1 MNTET
6 IEVTTGKVDLYA
18 RGVLSPARYAHS
30 LRVARLSAEL
40 CERFGVDSKLGN
52 LAGIA
57 HDMCKTATEKWLLS
71 LAVRDG
77 YPVNALEREKPSLLH
92 GRAAAVLLRDDFGVT
107 DESVLGAVRHH
118 TFGAPGLDALGKI
131 VFVADKVEPGRTDYD
146 EARRSK
152 ILAQDLSGMTSLVLT
167 DNIQYLEMKGKS
179 VSLETLAMFEELGR
193 KV

>member
-6 IEVTTGKVDLYA
+6 IEETTGKVDLYA

-30 LRVARLSAEL
+30 LRVACLSAEL
-40 CERFGVDSKLGN
+40 CERFGVDSRLGN

-57 HDMCKTATEKWLLS
+57 HDMCKTSTEKWLLS

-77 YPVNALEREKPSLLH
+77 SPVSALEREKPSLLH

-146 EARRSK
+146 ESRRSK
-152 ILAQDLSGMTSLVLT
+152 ILAQDLSGMTSLVLA

-179 VSLETLAMFEELGR
+179 VSLETLAMLEELER